1 MISSISTAYRLVIIS
16 LTVAYRNITHV
27 NILQTADWNQ
37 APQKT
42 VDTNLLFISTSVF
55 DRESLTLPPY
65 SWQIAFT
72 LISEPSD
79 PHSDT
84 SKLLSVN
91 YVCARSCSMRDK
103 KTSSLISQ
111 NILLFRLSVF
121 NLTQLEA
128 VIFYCI

>member
-16 LTVAYRNITHV
+16 LAVAYRNITHV
-27 NILQTADWNQ
+27 NILCTADWNQ
-37 APQKT
+37 APQKP

-84 SKLLSVN
+84 SKLLSLN
-91 YVCARSCSMRDK
+91 YVCSRSNSMRDK
-103 KTSSLISQ
+103 KTSSLIS
-111 NILLFRLSVF
+111 
-121 NLTQLEA
+121 
-128 VIFYCI
+128 